1 MSIKELRF
9 HTGLSQSKFAAMFG
23 IPVSTLKDW
32 EQERRTP
39 PSYVVNMIKKILE
52 LQGILPDDNDIDSC
66 ESRRR
71 SVERV
76 LAILYTAT
84 NGPDET
90 FMKVSDFLPE
100 LWSIHPFR
108 EGNTRTSLPFYGIL

>member
-9 HTGLSQSKFAAMFG
+9 HTGLSQSKFAAMFD

-39 PSYVVNMIKKILE
+39 PAYVENMIKKILKI
-52 LQGILPDDNDIDSC
+52 QGILQDDNDIDSC
-66 ESRRR
+66 EIRRR

-90 FMKVSDFLPE
+90 FMNVLDSYISGEITLKE
-100 LWSIHPFR
+100 M
-108 EGNTRTSLPFYGIL
+108 ETRVDRLEYLGVNA

>member
-1 MSIKELRF
+1 MSIKELRSQ
-9 HTGLSQSKFAAMFG
+9 TGSSQSKFAAMFD

-32 EQERRTP
+32 EQERHIP
-39 PSYVVNMIKKILE
+39 PAYVTNMIKTILE
-52 LQGILPDDNDIDSC
+52 LQGILLDDNYIDSF

-76 LAILYTAT
+76 LAILFTAT

-90 FMKVSDFLPE
+90 FMKVLNSYISGEITLKE
-100 LWSIHPFR
+100 M
-108 EGNTRTSLPFYGIL
+108 ETRVDRLEYLKV

>member
-1 MSIKELRF
+1 MNIKELRSQ
-9 HTGLSQSKFAAMFG
+9 TCLSQSKFAAMFG

-39 PSYVVNMIKKILE
+39 PAYVVNMIKKILGV
-52 LQGILPDDNDIDSC
+52 QGVLLDDNDIDSC

-90 FMKVSDFLPE
+90 FMNVLDSYISGEITLKE
-100 LWSIHPFR
+100 M
-108 EGNTRTSLPFYGIL
+108 ETRVDRLEYLGVNA

>member
-1 MSIKELRF
+1 MS
-9 HTGLSQSKFAAMFG
+9 
-23 IPVSTLKDW
+23 
-32 EQERRTP
+32 
-39 PSYVVNMIKKILE
+39 MIKTILE
-52 LQGILPDDNDIDSC
+52 LQGILIDDNDIDSC

-90 FMKVSDFLPE
+90 FMNVLDSYISGEITLKE
-100 LWSIHPFR
+100 M
-108 EGNTRTSLPFYGIL
+108 ETRVDRLEYLGANA